1 MGRKHD
7 CKMDND
13 PISGYREEIGKTDPA
28 TIYMSR
34 NGEWMIPQRMVFL
47 SLLMVTLYLPTS
59 V

>member
-1 MGRKHD
+1 
-7 CKMDND
+7 MDND